1 MIFINI
7 AIFKIIIVSIVLLIC
22 GYTDLKERRIPN
34 IISIP
39 FILIGIIINAFI
51 GEYKLM
57 LIGFGTAF
65 IIGLISWILGGM
77 GGGDFKLMVG
87 IGTWLGTYP
96 FVNILFMASIIGL
109 IWATVCMIK
118 RKILKEK
125 ATEIAIKAY
134 HFNAIG
140 LKNLF
145 KKQENENSITIAF
158 GTCLCIATLI
168 FFGTGGIIY

>member
-1 MIFINI
+1 ML
-7 AIFKIIIVSIVLLIC
+7 IIS
-22 GYTDLKERRIPN
+22 GYTDIKERRIPN

-39 FILIGIIINAFI
+39 FILTGIIINAFI
-51 GEYKLM
+51 GEHKLTV
-57 LIGFGTAF
+57 IGFGTAF
-65 IIGLISWILGGM
+65 IIGLISWLLGGM
-77 GGGDFKLMVG
+77 GGGDFKLMAG
-87 IGTWLGTYP
+87 IGAWLGAYP

-109 IWATVCMIK
+109 IWATAGMIK

-140 LKNLF
+140 LRNVF
-145 KKQENENSITIAF
+145 KYQEGEENNTVAF

-168 FFGTGGIIY
+168 YFGTGGIIY